1 MFSVYVLRELRRRM
15 RQAIF
20 IALGLALGVGLVIA
34 VVAAANG
41 VSASQE
47 TVLKSLY
54 GVGTDITIT
63 QEPAAGSGGGQRF
76 SFQGSD
82 SNQKSTNV
90 SKDVLAGGGL
100 GTIKSSAVTTVSG
113 LKDVSAAVGALSLN
127 DMKVSGTFSSGSGG
141 GGSGGG
147 GSGGGG
153 SGGGAAGGSLG
164 GAFSASSFSVTGIDP
179 SDDSLGPLSSGTI
192 ISGHAITTA
201 EANDNVAVVDSDYAK
216 SEKLKTG
223 STITVAGKAFTVV
236 GIVAAGEE
244 VTDSDV
250 YIPLARAQ
258 ALASMP
264 GEVNTIYVSAASAA
278 NISAVSSEISKAL
291 PSATVTTASDL
302 ASEVTGSLS
311 SASSLAR
318 NLGKWLAVAM
328 LAAAFCIASI
338 LTMSAVSRR
347 VREFGTLKAIGWSSR
362 RIVGQ
367 VIGES
372 LVIGLIGGI
381 AGIAI
386 GYGAAAIVQA
396 VAPPLSATTAGGGGG
411 AGGGGAGGGA
421 GAGPGGLGRAAASAA
436 HTVSVHLTAPVTLST
451 VGLAVALAL
460 VGGLVAGLFG
470 GWRAAR
476 LRPAAAMSRP
486 A

>member
-41 VSASQE
+41 VSASQA

-63 QEPAAGSGGGQRF
+63 QEPAAGSGGGPRF

-90 SKDVLAGGGL
+90 SQDVLASGGL
-100 GTIKSSAVTTVSG
+100 GTIKSSAVAAVSG
-113 LKDVSAAVGALSLN
+113 LKDVSAAVGALTLN
-127 DMKVSGTFSSGSGG
+127 DMKVSGTFSSRGGSDSSGG
-141 GGSGGG
+141 GGGG
-147 GSGGGG
+147 
-153 SGGGAAGGSLG
+153 GGSLG

-201 EANDNVAVVDSDYAK
+201 EADDNVAVVDSDYAK

-223 STITVAGKAFTVV
+223 STITVAGKSFTVV
-236 GIVAAGEE
+236 GIVSAGEG

-258 ALASMP
+258 SLASMP

-278 NISAVSSEISKAL
+278 NISAVSSEIARAL
-291 PSATVTTASDL
+291 PTATVTTASDL

-311 SASSLAR
+311 SAASLAR

-328 LAAAFCIASI
+328 LAAAFCMASI
-338 LTMSAVSRR
+338 LTMSAVTRR
-347 VREFGTLKAIGWSSR
+347 VREFGTLKAIGWSGR
-362 RIVGQ
+362 RIVRQ

-386 GYGAAAIVQA
+386 GYGVAAIVAA
-396 VAPPLSATTAGGGGG
+396 VAPPLTATTSA
-411 AGGGGAGGGA
+411 AGGGGAGP
-421 GAGPGGLGRAAASAA
+421 GPGGLGRTAASAG
-436 HTVSVHLTAPVTLST
+436 HSISVHLTAPVTLST
-451 VGLAVALAL
+451 VALAVALAL
-460 VGGLVAGLFG
+460 VGGLVAGMFG

-476 LRPAAAMSRP
+476 LRPAAAMSR
-486 A
+486 AA